1 MRSLKIAMRRERIA
15 IAFLGLCVLGALGFL
30 AFAWRS
36 SIAPIDPPASTN
48 FPAELI
54 AKGEALAG
62 AGYCANC
69 HTAKGGATYA
79 GGYGMPT
86 PFGVIYST
94 NVTPDPETGIGRWSE
109 AAFARAL
116 HEGVARD
123 GSHLFPAFPFDHFTK
138 VTDEDVKAL
147 YAYFMT
153 RPPVRAT
160 AQSNTL
166 PFPLNI
172 RLLQAGWKLL
182 FVANGRYQPDSTKSA
197 EWNRGAYL
205 AEGLSHCGACHT
217 PRNLLGAE
225 RSSRAYAGG
234 EVDGWIAP
242 PLTDAN
248 PAPAPWSQ
256 ADLFSYLRSGSSAVH
271 GTAAGSMSPVVH
283 GLAKLPDSD
292 IEAIAIYFADINRS
306 ATRAVGSQASVISKA
321 VSTSGLGIGQEPDPD
336 ARLYVAACGS
346 CHYNSGAPLEVR
358 PELALNTALTLPE
371 PTNFIRVV
379 LDGIGIRDGMPGVM
393 MPGFARALSDSDIA
407 RLAAYLRRTR
417 TELPAWTNIES
428 KVAAIRKEQPASQ

>member
-1 MRSLKIAMRRERIA
+1 MKRIA
-15 IAFLGLCVLGALGFL
+15 IGFVGLCVLGALGFL

-62 AGYCANC
+62 AGYCAIC

-94 NVTPDPETGIGRWSE
+94 NITPDPETGIGRWSE
-109 AAFARAL
+109 AAFVRAM

-153 RPPVRAT
+153 RPPIRAT
-160 AQSNTL
+160 AQSNTV

-182 FVANGRYQPDSTKSA
+182 FVANRRYQPDTTKSA

-205 AEGLSHCGACHT
+205 AEGLSHCGACHS

-225 RSSRAYAGG
+225 RSSQAYAGA

-242 PLTDAN
+242 ALTDAN
-248 PAPAPWSQ
+248 PAPSPWSQ
-256 ADLFSYLRSGSSAVH
+256 ADLFSYLRRGSSAMH

-283 GLAKLPDSD
+283 DGLAKLPDSD
-292 IEAIAIYFADINRS
+292 IEAIATYFADINRS
-306 ATRAVGSQASVISKA
+306 AARGSQASVISKA
-321 VSTSGLGIGQEPDPD
+321 VSTSGLGISQEPDPD
-336 ARLYVAACGS
+336 ARLYVAACAS
-346 CHYNSGAPLEVR
+346 CHYNSGTPLEVR

-393 MPGFARALSDSDIA
+393 MPGFSGALSDPDIA

-428 KVAAIRKEQPASQ
+428 KVATIRKERPASQ

>member
-1 MRSLKIAMRRERIA
+1 MHLLKIATRRGRIA
-15 IAFLGLCVLGALGFL
+15 IGFLGLCILGALGFL

-62 AGYCANC
+62 AGYCATC

-94 NVTPDPETGIGRWSE
+94 NITPDPETGIGRWSE
-109 AAFARAL
+109 AAFARAI

-153 RPPVRAT
+153 RPPIRAT
-160 AQSNTL
+160 AESNTV

-182 FVANGRYQPDSTKSA
+182 FVANRRYQPDTTKSA

-225 RSSRAYAGG
+225 KAGEAFAGG
-234 EVDGWIAP
+234 VIDDWIAAA
-242 PLTDAN
+242 LTDAN
-248 PAPAPWSQ
+248 PSPAPWTQSE
-256 ADLFSYLRSGSSAVH
+256 LFSYLKNGWHDAHGVARGPMSAV
-271 GTAAGSMSPVVH
+271 
-283 GLAKLPDSD
+283 
-292 IEAIAIYFADINRS
+292 
-306 ATRAVGSQASVISKA
+306 
-321 VSTSGLGIGQEPDPD
+321 
-336 ARLYVAACGS
+336 
-346 CHYNSGAPLEVR
+346 
-358 PELALNTALTLPE
+358 
-371 PTNFIRVV
+371 
-379 LDGIGIRDGMPGVM
+379 
-393 MPGFARALSDSDIA
+393 
-407 RLAAYLRRTR
+407 
-417 TELPAWTNIES
+417 
-428 KVAAIRKEQPASQ
+428 